1 MTPVNP
7 VLSFLEL
14 DCFANRLFKKVSARW
29 ADTAGTAGTPL
40 PVDCQRG
47 VDASADNQVTARDRT
62 LSTVVVAR
70 ASSIASSLVGLRTV
84 SPPRLEASSL

>member
-1 MTPVNP
+1 MTPVTP

-14 DCFANRLFKKVSARW
+14 DCFANRLFKVSARW

-47 VDASADNQVTARDRT
+47 VVASADNQVTARDRT